1 MPRNDLSLTSK
12 IALLDKI
19 KSQPPNTGYRRL
31 AEITGVPKSTISRLL
46 QQESQLRE
54 EFVLQE
60 GQAGTSKRKREG
72 KDPDV
77 EEALDQW
84 FSIVSGR
91 GVNINGPILKAKSE
105 EFAKKLGRNDF
116 KATDGW
122 LSRWKARHN
131 IKFKKAHG
139 EKASADND
147 SSEQWKITKI
157 PTFLKNF
164 CADDIYNADETGLY
178 YRATPDGSLCY
189 KHIALSGY
197 KKAMDRITVLCCANM
212 TGTDKRKLLIIGKS
226 ARPRCFKGLR
236 MEGLPVEYH
245 ANKNAWMTSDIFRNW
260 LTSWDQNLQLNQRK
274 ILLIVDN
281 CAAHPHLDNLKN
293 IQLEFLPPNTTSLV
307 QPMDMGVIKNLKT
320 LYRGKLVNYI
330 LESIDENLLT
340 SSTTAKEISSKISL
354 LQAIQFV
361 ADSWRAIKATTI
373 QNCFTNCGFKPLDI
387 SEILNNEQNED
398 MLPVPV
404 INSQEFLTVDN
415 NLPCYDDNEDVE
427 DLIVEGIAS
436 KHEKLDQDDD
446 DDDESPVPVTNQ
458 EAKKFMAMLR
468 RYFMQEGNEGSPTSA
483 LNICADFVEAKCHK
497 NKSQTTL
504 AFFH

>member
-1 MPRNDLSLTSK
+1 MPRNDLTLSSK

-19 KSQPPNTGYRRL
+19 KSQPPNTSYRRL
-31 AEITGVPKSTISRLL
+31 AEITGVPKSTISRVLR
-46 QQESQLRE
+46 QESQLRE
-54 EFVLQE
+54 ELVLQE

-105 EFAKKLGRNDF
+105 ELAKKLGRNDF

-122 LSRWKARHN
+122 LSRWKTRHN

-139 EKASADND
+139 EKGSADKE
-147 SSEQWKITKI
+147 SSEQWKTTKI
-157 PTFLKNF
+157 PTFLENF

-189 KHIALSGY
+189 KHIALTGY
-197 KKAMDRITVLCCANM
+197 KKAMDRITVLCCTNM
-212 TGTDKRKLLIIGKS
+212 SGTDKRKLLIIGKS
-226 ARPRCFKGLR
+226 ARPRCFKGLS

-245 ANKNAWMTSDIFRNW
+245 ANKNAWMTSEIFRNW
-260 LTSWDQNLQLNQRK
+260 LTSWDRNLQHKKRK

-281 CAAHPHLDNLKN
+281 CAAHPHLDNLQN
-293 IQLEFLPPNTTSLV
+293 IQLEFLPPNTTSLM
-307 QPMDMGVIKNLKT
+307 QPMDMGVIKNFKT

-340 SSTTAKEISSKISL
+340 TSTTAREISSKISL

-373 QNCFTNCGFKPLDI
+373 QNCFTNCGFKPLEI
-387 SEILNNEQNED
+387 SENLSNEENED
-398 MLPVPV
+398 MLQVPIC
-404 INSQEFLTVDN
+404 INYEEFSTIDN
-415 NLPCYDDNEDVE
+415 NLPCYDDNENCE
-427 DLIVEGIAS
+427 DSIVEGIKS
-436 KHEKLDQDDD
+436 KHGKLDEDDD

-458 EAKKFMAMLR
+458 EAKKCIATLQ
-468 RYFMQEGNEGSPTSA
+468 RYFMQEGNEGSPASA
-483 LNICADFVEAKCHK
+483 LYYNY
-497 NKSQTTL
+497 
-504 AFFH
+504 